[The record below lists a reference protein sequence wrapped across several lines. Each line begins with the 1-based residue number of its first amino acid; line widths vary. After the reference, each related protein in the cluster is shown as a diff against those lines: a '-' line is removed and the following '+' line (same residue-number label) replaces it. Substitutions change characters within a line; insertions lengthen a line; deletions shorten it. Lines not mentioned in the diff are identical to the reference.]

1 MTTKGQVTIP
11 KRIRDYLG
19 LKPGAE
25 IAFEC
30 ASDGRVLLKTDGTR
44 PTSRFAALRGT
55 LGPGMTTDELMKLT
69 RGWGEPDYD
78 VR

>member
-1 MTTKGQVTIP
+1 MLCNTEVDKGITMSRMTTKGQVTIP

-30 ASDGRVLLKTDGTR
+30 ASNGRVLLKTDGMR
-44 PTSRFAALRGT
+44 PASRFAGLS
-55 LGPGMTTDELMKLT
+55 
-69 RGWGEPDYD
+69 
-78 VR
+78 VRE